1 MSSRIS
7 SGNDGD
13 TCDGENDADDYCNNN
28 NNNNHSNSNSNS
40 NMNGSSD
47 INFNRNSNDGGDL
60 DGNSSIRINSNSDS
74 NSDSNDTDDRRG
86 GGMHCAIHSVDGGGS
101 LTNTEIIKRRKRVGN
116 IGSPNNK
123 KQKMMYDNES
133 EIHAKVRKKSRKKSK
148 IVSIRSCLWGLAFLE
163 KIE

>member
-28 NNNNHSNSNSNS
+28 NNNNHINMNSN
-40 NMNGSSD
+40 SD
-47 INFNRNSNDGGDL
+47 INFNRSSNDGGDL

-74 NSDSNDTDDRRG
+74 NRNSDSNSGSNDTDDRRDS
-86 GGMHCAIHSVDGGGS
+86 GMHCAINGVDGGGS

-123 KQKMMYDNES
+123 KQKIMYDSES
-133 EIHAKVRKKSRKKSK
+133 EVHAKVRKKSRKKSK